1 MPRRDG
7 RAGICMMNPRTRKN
21 ILVAALVLVAIA
33 LCLVFPRMR
42 LFSRILMREFRFLW
56 WLLLIAGVAIYFSVI
71 RGRRNRR

>member
-1 MPRRDG
+1 
-7 RAGICMMNPRTRKN
+7 MMNPRTRKN